1 MSASPGGSEA
11 RPAVSVWHSPGLN
24 TAINLSWPASLSDRD
39 LSRLALPRRGQVP
52 LALGSVHS
60 PLWLA
65 GSESMRGCGIQWAR
79 TRYKANSSGCDADA
93 TTRLH
98 RAAAKR
104 CASVRICCSHQPS
117 SRLSRASFSGPNR
130 RRQERHGLQKLT
142 GPDPCASIPTRNR
155 TTAMVSSTIRLAD
168 SPSVETFSQSC
179 HHPAR
184 SSFP

>member
-11 RPAVSVWHSPGLN
+11 RPAVSVWGEPRCEYCNKLELACQPERPQQASS
-24 TAINLSWPASLSDRD
+24 APAGPSATRTWI
-39 LSRLALPRRGQVP
+39 
-52 LALGSVHS
+52 S
-60 PLWLA
+60 PLSALAA

-79 TRYKANSSGCDADA
+79 TRYKANSSGCDVDA

-130 RRQERHGLQKLT
+130 RRQERHGSQKLT
-142 GPDPCASIPTRNR
+142 GPGSLHFNPY
-155 TTAMVSSTIRLAD
+155 
-168 SPSVETFSQSC
+168 
-179 HHPAR
+179 
-184 SSFP
+184 